1 MGWLLVATVTYS
13 LLLHCLIVVVAVG
26 WAGVGVAGV
35 KSDEVWGGGVSGAKM
50 KTKLETARE
59 GRGRR
64 KKEIAR
70 FQNPRKFIGWP
81 RNLCGSWHIS
91 LGHIS

>member
-1 MGWLLVATVTYS
+1 MGRLLVAIVTYS
-13 LLLHCLIVVVAVG
+13 LLLHCLIIVVAVG
-26 WAGVGVAGV
+26 WAGVEVARV
-35 KSDEVWGGGVSGAKM
+35 KGDEVWGSGVSGAKM
-50 KTKLETARE
+50 KTKLEIARE

-70 FQNPRKFIGWP
+70 FQNPRKFIGFP
-81 RNLCGSWHIS
+81 RNLCGSWHLS